1 MLNASKCDA
10 MLLTA
15 VQDAMTLTL
24 TYLYVARP
32 PHYMLIYNQIICPLK
47 KKKSSLSVKGIKYYY

>member
-1 MLNASKCDA
+1 MLNASKHDA

-32 PHYMLIYNQIICPLK
+32 PRYMLIYNLITCPL
-47 KKKSSLSVKGIKYYY
+47 KKKSSLSVKWIKYYY

>member
-1 MLNASKCDA
+1 MLNASKYDT

-24 TYLYVARP
+24 TYLYVSRP
-32 PHYMLIYNQIICPLK
+32 PDYMLIYNLIICPV
-47 KKKSSLSVKGIKYYY
+47 KKKSSFSVKWIKYYY